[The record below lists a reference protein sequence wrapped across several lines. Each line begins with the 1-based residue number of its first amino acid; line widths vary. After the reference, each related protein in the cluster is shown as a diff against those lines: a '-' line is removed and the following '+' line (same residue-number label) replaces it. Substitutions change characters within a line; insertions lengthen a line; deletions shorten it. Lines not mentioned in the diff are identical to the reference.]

1 VKIEE
6 VVAIMV
12 TDEKVTTG
20 GKCSDNAIGN
30 VTK

>member
-12 TDEKVTTG
+12 TDEKVATL
-20 GKCSDNAIGN
+20 GKGSYNATGN
-30 VTK
+30 VIK